1 MKFKNYLFILF
12 AVCLAIGCEDLE
24 DTYSDYA
31 GDGAIRYL
39 GSAENL
45 SIHPGWKRLLVK
57 WTNSVDPA
65 IDHIKLQ
72 WNLNGVTK
80 DTILARDVTECNLKN
95 LKDGNYE
102 ISIFG
107 VDKNGATSLAQ
118 PLYGRPYTEEHR

>member
-80 DTILARDVTECNLKN
+80 EHDTRERCH
-95 LKDGNYE
+95 
-102 ISIFG
+102 G
-107 VDKNGATSLAQ
+107 V
-118 PLYGRPYTEEHR
+118 